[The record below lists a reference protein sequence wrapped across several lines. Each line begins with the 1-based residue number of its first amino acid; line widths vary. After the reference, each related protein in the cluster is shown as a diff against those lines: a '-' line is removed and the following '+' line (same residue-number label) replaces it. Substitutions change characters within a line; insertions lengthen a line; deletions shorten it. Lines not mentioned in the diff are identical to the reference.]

1 MTKGDYMPTIST
13 FYGIIIMMHL
23 KDKEHNP
30 PHVHA
35 FYGERAATF
44 FISDGEIYEGDF
56 PNRAKKM
63 VKEFILKNK
72 EALLE
77 MWETGKYTKLK
88 GLD

>member
-1 MTKGDYMPTIST
+1 MPTIST

-77 MWETGKYTKLK
+77 MWETGKYSKLK

>member
-77 MWETGKYTKLK
+77 MWETGKYSKLK